1 MQKLK
6 EKQRKSE
13 NLMTGEDD
21 DDDLFDRD
29 PSFDS
34 NKAMQS
40 SWKQNQK
47 QQYGYE
53 NTGINLFGETIK
65 SSEPK

>member
-1 MQKLK
+1 MQSFNKWQKYNDLQKQEMDRLK
-6 EKQRKSE
+6 EKQRKADT
-13 NLMTGEDD
+13 LMTQEDD

-40 SWKQNQK
+40 SWKQN
-47 QQYGYE
+47 
-53 NTGINLFGETIK
+53 
-65 SSEPK
+65 